1 MNASKKIMNQ
11 GKKEETISTSSAPKT
26 NSKVKLGGASDGPGM
41 KNLCFR
47 GDFVS
52 LLSLYYVLA
61 LEFNSLSQAQ
71 C

>member
-41 KNLCFR
+41 KT
-47 GDFVS
+47 
-52 LLSLYYVLA
+52 YVLGGFCVA
-61 LEFNSLSQAQ
+61 LILI
-71 C
+71 

>member
-41 KNLCFR
+41 KT
-47 GDFVS
+47 
-52 LLSLYYVLA
+52 YVLCRSYPYIMYWRW
-61 LEFNSLSQAQ
+61 NSTV
-71 C
+71 

>member
-41 KNLCFR
+41 KTYVL
-47 GDFVS
+47 GGFVS